1 MKLIYGLLILF
12 FACGQLNIQP
22 KPKAIRGLL
31 DLSKENFNEENIF
44 PLDGEWEFYWNE
56 FLVSEPSSEQAPIF
70 LEVPGIWNG
79 KKFRN
84 STMSGFGY
92 GTYRLKLI
100 LPKGEQHL
108 AIIAQDL
115 ATSYRLFVNKN
126 LILENG
132 KPAKNKL
139 DFQPQFKPDIGYIQ
153 VEQEDLELIV
163 EIANYSHPKGGFWES
178 MRIGSLKAVHE
189 YNEKRLSFDFFL
201 IGSLLI
207 MGIYHFGLYSLRRK
221 DKSSLY
227 LGIFCFIMTLRILT
241 TGDRILFTT
250 FENINWE
257 LGLKIEYLT
266 FYLATPS
273 FGMFLYS
280 LYPNEFGKLFVKIIL
295 WISALFVGLVL
306 FTPTRIFALSAIP
319 FQLFTIGGLIYS
331 IMGLIKAIQ
340 NQNEG
345 ASVAL
350 VGFLVL
356 FATIINDILYNN
368 SIINTAQL
376 SPFGLFA
383 FIFSQAFLLSMRF
396 SKAFFNVELLSQ
408 NLALTNQAYSR
419 FVPKEFLS
427 YLEKTNI
434 NSVKPG
440 DQIEREM
447 TILFCDIRSFT
458 SLSETMSPEENFN
471 FINEYLKTMNPI
483 IRENKG
489 FIDKYIG
496 DAIMALFPLEPDDS
510 IRAGIQMFAGLKN
523 FNEVQ
528 AKKGKPP
535 IKIGI
540 GIHTGNLMLGT
551 VGDNERMEGTVISDA
566 VNLASRLEGLTKIY
580 GAGIIVSEMTIA
592 NLENLED
599 FDFRFLGRV
608 EVKGKKE
615 PAPIYEIFNLDP
627 PEVRKKKIE
636 TKVEFEM
643 AIYSFFSGEKEKA
656 FEMFQKVF
664 SINKYDLAA
673 YYYMQRCKISQAFI
687 EFEN

>member
-1 MKLIYGLLILF
+1 
-12 FACGQLNIQP
+12 
-22 KPKAIRGLL
+22 
-31 DLSKENFNEENIF
+31 
-44 PLDGEWEFYWNE
+44 
-56 FLVSEPSSEQAPIF
+56 
-70 LEVPGIWNG
+70 
-79 KKFRN
+79 
-84 STMSGFGY
+84 
-92 GTYRLKLI
+92 
-100 LPKGEQHL
+100 
-108 AIIAQDL
+108 
-115 ATSYRLFVNKN
+115 
-126 LILENG
+126 
-132 KPAKNKL
+132 
-139 DFQPQFKPDIGYIQ
+139 
-153 VEQEDLELIV
+153 
-163 EIANYSHPKGGFWES
+163 
-178 MRIGSLKAVHE
+178 
-189 YNEKRLSFDFFL
+189 
-201 IGSLLI
+201 
-207 MGIYHFGLYSLRRK
+207 
-221 DKSSLY
+221 
-227 LGIFCFIMTLRILT
+227 
-241 TGDRILFTT
+241 
-250 FENINWE
+250 
-257 LGLKIEYLT
+257 
-266 FYLATPS
+266 
-273 FGMFLYS
+273 
-280 LYPNEFGKLFVKIIL
+280 
-295 WISALFVGLVL
+295 
-306 FTPTRIFALSAIP
+306 
-319 FQLFTIGGLIYS
+319 
-331 IMGLIKAIQ
+331 
-340 NQNEG
+340 
-345 ASVAL
+345 
-350 VGFLVL
+350 
-356 FATIINDILYNN
+356 
-368 SIINTAQL
+368 
-376 SPFGLFA
+376 
-383 FIFSQAFLLSMRF
+383 
-396 SKAFFNVELLSQ
+396 
-408 NLALTNQAYSR
+408 
-419 FVPKEFLS
+419 
-427 YLEKTNI
+427 
-434 NSVKPG
+434 
-440 DQIEREM
+440 M

-483 IRENKG
+483 IRQNKG

-496 DAIMALFPLEPDDS
+496 DAIMALFPLEPDDA